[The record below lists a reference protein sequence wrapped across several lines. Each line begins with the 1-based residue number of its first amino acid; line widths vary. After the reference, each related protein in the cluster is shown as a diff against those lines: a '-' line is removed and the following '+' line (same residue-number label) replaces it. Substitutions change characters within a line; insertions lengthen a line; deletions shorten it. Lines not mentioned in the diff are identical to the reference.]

1 MTAQAKIASL
11 YLWPVKGLSGAPL
24 EEADISAG
32 RPLAHDRQWAI
43 ERGARHFDPASP
55 RHIPK
60 GKFLQL
66 VNTARLAALE
76 SRYDPD
82 TATLTLLRSG
92 KRLASGQLTTP
103 AGRAIIEQFLAAWLK
118 DDLPGPPRVVG
129 AGDHHFFD
137 VPRPYLSLINIETVR
152 AIERVVGKPVDPL
165 RFRANIYIEGLPAWR
180 EFDWLG
186 GKICVAG
193 QPLLRAAERIGRCI
207 ATNVDPRSGERDLH
221 IPRTLLDVFDH
232 KDCGLYL
239 LPVASGEIAPGD
251 EIAPCPGKD

>member
-24 EEADISAG
+24 KEADISAG

-118 DDLPGPPRVVG
+118 DDLPGPPRIVG
-129 AGDHHFFD
+129 AGGHHFFD
-137 VPRPYLSLINIETVR
+137 VPKPYLSLINLETLKEL
-152 AIERVVGKPVDPL
+152 ERIAKSPLDPR
-165 RFRANIYIEGLPAWR
+165 RFRANIYIEGLPAWQ
-180 EFDWLG
+180 EFDWLDRT
-186 GKICVAG
+186 ICVNG
-193 QPLLRAAERIGRCI
+193 EPLFAARERIGRCI
-207 ATNVDPRSGERDLH
+207 ATCVDPDTGERDLH
-221 IPRTLLDVFDH
+221 LPRAMLDAYGH

-239 LPVASGEIAPGD
+239 EPVADATIRPGD
-251 EIAPCPGKD
+251 EIAPCG

>member
-24 EEADISAG
+24 EEADIGAG

-129 AGDHHFFD
+129 AGGHHFFD
-137 VPRPYLSLINIETVR
+137 VPKPYLSLINLETLKEL
-152 AIERVVGKPVDPL
+152 ERIAKAPLDPR
-165 RFRANIYIEGLPAWR
+165 RFRANIYIEGLPAWQ
-180 EFDWLG
+180 EFDWLDRA
-186 GKICVAG
+186 ICVNG
-193 QPLLRAAERIGRCI
+193 EPLFTARERIGRCI
-207 ATNVDPRSGERDLH
+207 ATCVDPGTGARDLH
-221 IPRTLLDVFDH
+221 LPRAMLDAYGH

-239 LPVASGEIAPGD
+239 EPVADATIHPGD
-251 EIAPCPGKD
+251 EIAPCG

>member
-137 VPRPYLSLINIETVR
+137 VPKPYLSLINLETLKEL
-152 AIERVVGKPVDPL
+152 ERIAKAPLDPR
-165 RFRANIYIEGLPAWR
+165 RFRANIYIEGLPAWQ
-180 EFDWLG
+180 EFDWLDKTIRVNG
-186 GKICVAG
+186 EALFTARK
-193 QPLLRAAERIGRCI
+193 RIGRCI
-207 ATNVDPRSGERDLH
+207 ATCVDPDTGARDLH
-221 IPRTLLDVFDH
+221 LPRAMLDAYGH

-239 LPVASGEIAPGD
+239 EPVADATIRPGD
-251 EIAPCPGKD
+251 EIAPCG